1 MTLSTNGKETPTF
14 RMSAK
19 DCLAERVEK
28 MFTFNGAMRSS
39 LVKDDFHE
47 YGRSSDGKFD
57 AYWGEGESF
66 DNFAQREVGL
76 DRQKSAVVGEAVN
89 KIFIETTIPISDQ
102 DRLALEE
109 VGDLFTDDE
118 LDQIQSYAFLIE
130 DEMGHSLALA
140 LAQQGIIDPRD
151 VPDIVSPLDNLQ
163 VEADQEIADF
173 FAEIK
178 GEADAVYGAP
188 DYYPDPETSPEI
200 VSAAKEQDIIH
211 QEPKMVSIM
220 KIDHMMHGVVVR
232 GESSVAG
239 KDMPVRSLF
248 GSTQLVVLDVEK
260 NKGLTTS
267 LLKKKNLM
275 RYLVGSKMVDLQ
287 REKMGDLKHIFRM
300 VEERKLVDLDGEKW
314 PFEEPAKK
322 VPTT

>member
-1 MTLSTNGKETPTF
+1 MTFSTDGKETPAF
-14 RMSAK
+14 RMTAK

-47 YGRSSDGKFD
+47 YGRFVDGQFN
-57 AYWGEGESF
+57 AYWKDGENFESF
-66 DNFAQREVGL
+66 SQREVGL
-76 DRQKSAVVGEAVN
+76 DREKSVVVGEAVN

-102 DRLALEE
+102 DRLTLEQTE
-109 VGDLFTDDE
+109 DLFTDDE
-118 LDQIQSYAFLIE
+118 LDQIQSYALLIE

-140 LAQQGIIDPRD
+140 LAQQGMIDAHD
-151 VPDIVSPLDNLQ
+151 VPDIVSPLDELQ
-163 VEADQEIADF
+163 AEADQDIADF

-178 GEADAVYGAP
+178 GGADAVYGAP

-200 VSAAKEQDIIH
+200 VFAAKEQDIIH
-211 QEPKMVSIM
+211 QEPKMISIM
-220 KIDHMMHGVVVR
+220 KIDHMVHGVAVR
-232 GESSVAG
+232 GESSIAG
-239 KDMPVRSLF
+239 KDIPVRSLF

-260 NKGLTTS
+260 NKELTAS

-300 VEERKLVDLDGEKW
+300 VEERKLVDLDGGNW

-322 VPTT
+322 VLTS